1 MWRFAKIVWLVQPLV
16 QKLRP
21 RTRTN
26 TFAHKGGA
34 QGMHKE
40 NSAQGRTLLAHK
52 QFAQAEGAQAHKDT
66 HQDAQGGT
74 LEAHKDATG
83 KDGHCE
89 RTRSG
94 SRPGAPCA
102 VAAFPAFFWTAGP
115 RLVQTVAPDPCARLG
130 PGQRDF
136 CKRPYLIIF
145 TWSHPKQE

>member
-1 MWRFAKIVWLVQPLV
+1 MYIWRFAKIVWLVHRLV

-52 QFAQAEGAQAHKDT
+52 QFAQAEGAHAHKGV

-74 LEAHKDATG
+74 LKVHKDGMG
-83 KDGHCE
+83 KDEDCGC
-89 RTRSG
+89 TRSC
-94 SRPGAPCA
+94 SRPGVPCA
-102 VAAFPAFFWTAGP
+102 VAAFPAFFWTAEP
-115 RLVQTVAPDPCARLG
+115 RLVQMVAPDPCARLG
-130 PGQRDF
+130 PGQREF
-136 CKRPYLIIF
+136 CKPL
-145 TWSHPKQE
+145 